1 MGKGAAEHAR
11 LQVEA
16 LLAQS
21 DSDEEIDTS
30 GIDLEAILR
39 AASDD
44 EDDSAGAGGAGALL
58 GLSLAIAPLDGSAA
72 FSTRVSGACL
82 GGRGRAG
89 RAWLRAP
96 SLSPARVSRSS

>member
-44 EDDSAGAGGAGALL
+44 EDDSAGAAARARC
-58 GLSLAIAPLDGSAA
+58 SAPGSPTAPRAA
-72 FSTRVSGACL
+72 
-82 GGRGRAG
+82 RA
-89 RAWLRAP
+89 A
-96 SLSPARVSRSS
+96 